1 MPRNFTPI
9 NYLQKVVFENVTNSK
24 RKHTPTMT
32 VKGEKRK
39 KGREV
44 EIGNGITEKKI
55 EIKYIFMQILRF
67 WE

>member
-1 MPRNFTPI
+1 
-9 NYLQKVVFENVTNSK
+9 
-24 RKHTPTMT
+24 MT

-39 KGREV
+39 KVREV
-44 EIGNGITEKKI
+44 EIGNGITEKKT